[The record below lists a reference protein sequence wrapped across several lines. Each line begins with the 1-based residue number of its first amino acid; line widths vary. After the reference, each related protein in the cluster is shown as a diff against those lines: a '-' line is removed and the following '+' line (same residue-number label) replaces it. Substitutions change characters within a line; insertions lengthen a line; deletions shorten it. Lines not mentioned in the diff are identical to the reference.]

1 MSTRYKSG
9 ILALGLA
16 AALAGCSGSGGDVKA
31 VLGGVSGAT
40 DRTSK
45 GEPRVTDLQGRTT
58 RVSNAGNDTW
68 RVDTGDYDKDWD
80 NGDVSST
87 PGNVTVYTKGA
98 GRDVLRV
105 DEDSLDHARFG
116 SWLRTSGPEGTGTAE
131 EAGGFVVSTSGLRGD
146 DIPGQGT
153 ATYPDGTVY
162 RGAFRDGQRHGKG
175 EIAMADGFR
184 STGAE
189 RLTGTMRASADFSD
203 KTVSTTL
210 DVRSDSVSDTIAS
223 GLARIDTDTALGTR
237 VGKFETNAA
246 TSANGFAGRLGGSFF
261 GSNAKEIGGTFDL
274 RQNDERYIGAFG
286 GD

>member
-153 ATYPDGTVY
+153 ATYAGTVEGNY
-162 RGAFRDGQRHGKG
+162 LNA
-175 EIAMADGFR
+175 
-184 STGAE
+184 TGAE